1 MEVGLYGKLPTHGDF
16 LRRRVTDDFV
26 AAWDEWLQHC
36 IADSRVALGEAWLET
51 YLTSPV
57 WRFSLAANVCGA
69 APVAGVLAPSVD
81 RVGRYF
87 PLTLLWSTPSELS
100 ALEVAVRFQRGFER
114 AERLVLDTLA
124 LERIEFAD
132 FDRRVMELASDFE
145 YRTVEG
151 ELRLTRASAIS
162 VAQAAGRSRC
172 IPLRAVDALEA
183 PAVQLLGCQL
193 EVTPGAVGLWWTD
206 GSAAVAPSWLI
217 THGLPESSKYSA
229 MLDGAWAASG
239 WDVGEAEPETPFDAT
254 STLVRADFPIV
265 AMLTASAGLTDR
277 GPLRPTNQDAFIE
290 RPDLNL
296 WAIAD
301 GMGGLSEGEMASRMV
316 CDALTDAK
324 VAATLDEQIELTLAQ
339 LQLVNEHLRRAATRP
354 VNPVQSGSTV
364 VALLIRG
371 KECAVIWAGDSR
383 AYRLRD
389 GLISQLTTDHS
400 WGAEGG
406 GAPSDAESQAI
417 TRAIGAEEEVVPDIM
432 RSEVRVNDR
441 LVLCSDGVGRVL
453 DIAALGKILQTADP
467 AACCAE
473 LIQHAIAGGGTDNAT
488 AIVVDCG
495 AATHDE

>member
-16 LRRRVTDDFV
+16 LRRRVADDFV

-36 IADSRVALGEAWLET
+36 IADSRAALGEAWLET

-87 PLTLLWSTPSELS
+87 PLTLLWSVPSELS
-100 ALEVAVRFQRGFER
+100 ALEVAVRFKRGFER

-132 FDRRVMELASDFE
+132 FDRHVMELASDFE

-151 ELRLTRASAIS
+151 ELRLTRESAVS
-162 VAQAAGRSRC
+162 LAQGAGGPRC

-193 EVTPGAVGLWWTD
+193 EVTPATGLWWTD

-229 MLDGAWAASG
+229 MLDGAWAKTG
-239 WDVGEAEPETPFDAT
+239 WAVGEAEPETAFDAAA
-254 STLVRADFPIV
+254 TLVRAGLPFA
-265 AMLTASAGLTDR
+265 AMLTTSAARTDR
-277 GPLRPTNQDAFIE
+277 GPVRPTNQDAFVE

-316 CDALTDAK
+316 CDSLTDAK
-324 VAATLDEQIELTLAQ
+324 VAATLDEQIEVALAQ

-364 VALLIRG
+364 VVLLIRG

-400 WGAEGG
+400 WAAEGG
-406 GAPSDAESQAI
+406 GAQSDAESQAI

-432 RSEVRVNDR
+432 RSEIQVNDR
-441 LVLCSDGVGRVL
+441 FVLCSDGVGRAL
-453 DIAALGKILQTADP
+453 DIVALGKILQTADP

-473 LIQHAIAGGGTDNAT
+473 LIRHAIAGGGTDNAT

-495 AATHDE
+495 AATHDA